1 MANRKARLFKLFGLL
16 AGISMLGILIALAVY
31 YTNLLR
37 PREEI
42 VYHEEAE
49 FPLPMPPRTAIPYPT
64 FGYAPAAPEPAMG
77 EMPTPS
83 EAPRGAPMGGPP
95 VTVAGPA
102 MGEIPSLQMLP
113 TTIKVSLTRKLIREA
128 WLTLLVQDVSKVTQ
142 QVRQVAEEFDGY
154 VAESSQ
160 TRKPDGSWSA
170 ILTLRVPAENYH
182 KALSRLQQLGQVDDL
197 REQVQD
203 VTEEFVDLEARLRNL
218 KRSEQH
224 LLELL
229 KRTGKV
235 GELLQVEREL
245 SLRRQEIERLEGR
258 LRYLTHQ
265 VDFSTVHVT
274 LNEFRPRPVPE
285 TAFSVPK
292 VFADAFRTVVLILR
306 GALVVTV
313 WVLVFGIIW
322 LPLSVIGW
330 FLVRKLRRIER
341 KVATSGSE

>member
-1 MANRKARLFKLFGLL
+1 MGNRKARWFKLFGGILVSAFLL
-16 AGISMLGILIALAVY
+16 AILIANAVLY
-31 YTNLLR
+31 LR
-37 PREEI
+37 LST
-42 VYHEEAE
+42 V
-49 FPLPMPPRTAIPYPT
+49 FQSLPANDED
-64 FGYAPAAPEPAMG
+64 FSA
-77 EMPTPS
+77 PTPPS
-83 EAPRGAPMGGPP
+83 VSVTERAYKEETALPMGGTSMPRLAMGGP
-95 VTVAGPA
+95 AGPA
-102 MGEIPSLQMLP
+102 MGESPMPP
-113 TTIKVSLTRKLIREA
+113 TSSTVVKVALTRKLIRDA
-128 WLTLLVQDVSKVTQ
+128 WLTLLVQDVPKVAQ
-142 QVRQVAEEFDGY
+142 QVRQVAEEFNGY

-160 TRKPDGSWSA
+160 TRRPDGSWSA
-170 ILTLRVPAENYH
+170 ILTLRVPSENYH

-245 SLRRQEIERLEGR
+245 SLRRLEIERLEGR
-258 LRYLTHQ
+258 LRYLSHQ
-265 VDFSTVHVT
+265 VDFSTIRVT
-274 LNEFRPRPVPE
+274 LNEFRPRPVPG

-292 VFADAFRTVVLILR
+292 VFADAFRAVVLILR
-306 GALVVTV
+306 GALVVAV

-322 LPLSVIGW
+322 LPLSLIAW
-330 FLVRKLRRIER
+330 WTVRKLRPTER